1 MQNINS
7 ISVSN
12 NVMQATVL
20 VRQKKRYTIWY
31 SLNIHF

>member
-20 VRQKKRYTIWY
+20 VRQKKK
-31 SLNIHF
+31 IHHLIFP